1 MGNLNR
7 RNVLQLGLGAL
18 SLPWAQGALADD
30 AWPSKPIKIIVS
42 VPPGGPADAVCRLVA
57 KQMESRLRQPVI
69 VDNRPGAVG
78 LLALQ
83 TAAAAP
89 ADGHTLV
96 QIHPGVISGQL
107 LMKRFDML
115 SGLSPISLAG
125 DFQLAMV
132 VPAGSPYKTFD
143 QFKAAAAKQP
153 YALTYGTLGV
163 GSYEHLLIE
172 SLCNTV
178 GIKATHVP
186 YKGGAELVQALLSG
200 QIDFAYLLTQ
210 LAYPYINKG
219 QMRSL
224 ATLTDARNKV
234 LPDTPTFAELKVPV
248 KVMGYWMG
256 ICAVTGTPDAI
267 AENLHKIIVECVKE
281 PVVKAFFDQ
290 GGSISRYSDSRASFR
305 KLMEDDQVF
314 LQNIIT
320 ANNIK
325 IG

>member
-115 SGLSPISLAG
+115 SGLSLIHISE
-125 DFQLAMV
+125 
-132 VPAGSPYKTFD
+132 PTRPY
-143 QFKAAAAKQP
+143 
-153 YALTYGTLGV
+153 
-163 GSYEHLLIE
+163 
-172 SLCNTV
+172 
-178 GIKATHVP
+178 
-186 YKGGAELVQALLSG
+186 
-200 QIDFAYLLTQ
+200 
-210 LAYPYINKG
+210 
-219 QMRSL
+219 
-224 ATLTDARNKV
+224 
-234 LPDTPTFAELKVPV
+234 
-248 KVMGYWMG
+248 
-256 ICAVTGTPDAI
+256 
-267 AENLHKIIVECVKE
+267 
-281 PVVKAFFDQ
+281 
-290 GGSISRYSDSRASFR
+290 
-305 KLMEDDQVF
+305 
-314 LQNIIT
+314 
-320 ANNIK
+320 
-325 IG
+325 